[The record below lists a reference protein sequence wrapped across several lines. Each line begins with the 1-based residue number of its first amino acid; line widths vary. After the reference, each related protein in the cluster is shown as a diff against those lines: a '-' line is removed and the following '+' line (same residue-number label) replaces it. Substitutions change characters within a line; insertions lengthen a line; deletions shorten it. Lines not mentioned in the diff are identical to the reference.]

1 MPKALWYSKC
11 PIPTCKRHTA
21 KALKNEDWEGL
32 MEAIQRHVRNSHP
45 HLADSFWADHGKWI
59 KANVERWEPAADV
72 ESGWRIVALVRS
84 PSPKQ
89 SDRSRLRS
97 RSPKRAADLPLTPA
111 MAMAPRHIPRTP
123 WPATMTDDEA
133 LSLFWLES
141 EQAKWRFLKRTGRLS
156 GYAPYPC

>member
-1 MPKALWYSKC
+1 
-11 PIPTCKRHTA
+11 
-21 KALKNEDWEGL
+21 

-59 KANVERWEPAADV
+59 KANVERWEWGADV
-72 ESGWRIVALVRS
+72 ESGWRIVPLVRS

-89 SDRSRLRS
+89 ERS

-111 MAMAPRHIPRTP
+111 MALAPRHIPRTPAMAVAPRHIPRTP

-156 GYAPYPC
+156 GDAPYPC